1 MINFSFKKIWHLA
14 NKQTRVVQLMV
25 VKAVEEWM
33 VKVQQ
38 TLIITLVHIRQL
50 KTKPGGEWT
59 WEKWNLLLKCT
70 LSTETCWEADCQ
82 ILKSELVGYYLL
94 HHLLVHSYTPI
105 HVNVQDQWSIVIA
118 TTSSKKIKGNL
129 QVYMHGFILTKYK

>member
-1 MINFSFKKIWHLA
+1 
-14 NKQTRVVQLMV
+14 
-25 VKAVEEWM
+25 M

-70 LSTETCWEADCQ
+70 LSTETRSEADCQ

-105 HVNVQDQWSIVIA
+105 HVNVQDQCSIVIA
-118 TTSSKKIKGNL
+118 TTNSKKIKGNL
-129 QVYMHGFILTKYK
+129 QVYAWFHFNKVQIVGLWFDHLTTVYIYIYQLEVDESTINCV